1 MQIILNFIN
10 LIPKLYL
17 ILSLLVPKFR
27 NIIKRK
33 STPKVTANADTD
45 RLGDNAYER
54 VWNHINKEI

>member
-54 VWNHINKEI
+54 V